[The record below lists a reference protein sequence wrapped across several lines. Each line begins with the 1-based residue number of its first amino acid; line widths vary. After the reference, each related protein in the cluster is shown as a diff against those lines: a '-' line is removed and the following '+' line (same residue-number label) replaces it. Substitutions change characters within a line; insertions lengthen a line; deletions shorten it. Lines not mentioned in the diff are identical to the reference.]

1 MPMEED
7 RKTHTCNR
15 DIPVEATLAVEGQAM
30 KLRKAIA
37 GEQFEEVLPVVLLQ
51 LQRELLSTIP
61 HHQLE
66 AAMPARMPL
75 LRLMTILGNT
85 PLLAERRQL
94 QNKHT
99 HKRKRATTTKLILRM
114 CLWV

>member
-1 MPMEED
+1 MEED

-15 DIPVEATLAVEGQAM
+15 DIQVEDTLAVEGQVT
-30 KLRKAIA
+30 KVRKAIA

-51 LQRELLSTIP
+51 LQREHRSTTP
-61 HHQLE
+61 PHQLE

-85 PLLAERRQL
+85 PLLAERRPL
-94 QNKHT
+94 QSKHT
-99 HKRKRATTTKLILRM
+99 HKRKRATTMKLILRM
-114 CLWV
+114 S